1 MKIGIWGSG
10 NVGKTLAK
18 GLAVSGHRVVVS
30 SREPDHPKHA
40 SWKKET
46 GSSVGMV
53 TFDEA
58 ARFGETMILALPWN
72 GLKDVLESIDP
83 TCLKNKTVIDVSN
96 AVSFDGGPRLL
107 HNETSAG
114 EIIQQLLPDSSI
126 VKTLNIVSDQIMV
139 HPHFSEGSPV
149 MFMSGN
155 NLESKEQVRTLLKDL
170 GWSTVIDLGDIS
182 RSRLQESIM
191 LACVISEMQL
201 QSPGLAFALLTR
213 G

>member
-1 MKIGIWGSG
+1 MKIGILGSG
-10 NVGKTLAK
+10 NVGKALAK

-40 SWKKET
+40 SWKKDI

-58 ARFGETMILALPWN
+58 VRFGETVILALPWE
-72 GLKDVLESIDP
+72 GLKYVLESIDP
-83 TCLKNKTVIDVSN
+83 ANIKNKTVIDVSN

-114 EIIQQLLPDSSI
+114 EIVQQLLPDSFV

-139 HPHFSEGSPV
+139 HPHFSGGSPV

-201 QSPGLAFALLTR
+201 QSPGSAFALLMR

>member
-83 TCLKNKTVIDVSN
+83 ACLKIKPS
-96 AVSFDGGPRLL
+96 S
-107 HNETSAG
+107 TSAMPYPLTAG
-114 EIIQQLLPDSSI
+114 RVCSITKHLLGKSSNSCCLTVLSLKHSI
-126 VKTLNIVSDQIMV
+126 SSAIKSWFTRILTKAPRSCLC
-139 HPHFSEGSPV
+139 PATTWSPRSK
-149 MFMSGN
+149 SG
-155 NLESKEQVRTLLKDL
+155 L
-170 GWSTVIDLGDIS
+170 
-182 RSRLQESIM
+182 
-191 LACVISEMQL
+191 C
-201 QSPGLAFALLTR
+201 
-213 G
+213 

>member
-1 MKIGIWGSG
+1 MKIGILGSG
-10 NVGKTLAK
+10 NVGKALAK

-40 SWKKET
+40 SWKKDI

-58 ARFGETMILALPWN
+58 VRFGETVILALPWE
-72 GLKDVLESIDP
+72 GLKYVLESIDP
-83 TCLKNKTVIDVSN
+83 ANIKNKTVIDVSN

-114 EIIQQLLPDSSI
+114 EIVQQLLPDSFV

-139 HPHFSEGSPV
+139 HPHFSGGSPV

-191 LACVISEMQL
+191 LACVISEMKL
-201 QSPGLAFALLTR
+201 QSPGSAFALLTR